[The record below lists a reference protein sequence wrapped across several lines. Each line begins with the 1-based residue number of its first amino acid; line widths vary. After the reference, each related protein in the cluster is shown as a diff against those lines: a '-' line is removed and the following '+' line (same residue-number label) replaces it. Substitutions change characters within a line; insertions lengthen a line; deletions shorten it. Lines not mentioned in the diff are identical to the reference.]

1 MKHNKKRN
9 TAFLYESLI
18 KELTKTILKKDQNK
32 KDIILKILK
41 ESFSKKSTLRKD
53 LEIYNSILNNEHKM
67 TREFSNR
74 FIHETKKDYLNLNR
88 KKVFNQQSKLIEK
101 INKNLSNLVFR
112 NFIPNYKN
120 IATVGQWLNS
130 DDLGAKSRLL
140 IEARVIEILTPKQK
154 LVENMQHIDSLTYR
168 TFINKFNKTYEKTL
182 RKEQKSLLT
191 NYIVSFSDNGLGLK
205 TFMNEEIGRLKS
217 DLVLIIENN
226 TNVNIDKSKNV
237 LSKLDGFKEKPIDE
251 SMVRA
256 LFYIQDLIEVLKNDS

>member
-18 KELTKTILKKDQNK
+18 KELTKSILKKDENRK
-32 KDIILKILK
+32 GVILKMIR
-41 ESFSKKSTLRKD
+41 ESFSKTSILKKD
-53 LEIYNSILNNEHKM
+53 LDIYNSILNNKDKM

-74 FIHETKKDYLNLNR
+74 FIYETKKDYLNLNR
-88 KKVFNQQSKLIEK
+88 KMIFNEQSKLIEK

-130 DDLGAKSRLL
+130 DGLSAKSRLL
-140 IEARVIEILTPKQK
+140 IETKVVEILVPKEK

-168 TFINKFNKTYEKTL
+168 TFISKFNKTYEKTL
-182 RKEQKSLLT
+182 RAEQKSLLT

-205 TFMNEEIGRLKS
+205 TFMNEEIGRLRN
-217 DLVLIIENN
+217 DLLKIIENK
-226 TNVNIDKSKNV
+226 TNINIDKSKSV
-237 LSKLDGFKEKPIDE
+237 LFKLDKFKQNPIDE
-251 SMVRA
+251 SMVKT
-256 LFYIQDLIEVLKNDS
+256 LFYIQDLVEVLKNDG